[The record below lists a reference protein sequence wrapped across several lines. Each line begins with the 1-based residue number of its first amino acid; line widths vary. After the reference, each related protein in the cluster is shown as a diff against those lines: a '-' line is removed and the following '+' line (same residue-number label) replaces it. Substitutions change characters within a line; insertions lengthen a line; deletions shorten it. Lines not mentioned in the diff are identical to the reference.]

1 MRAAQHELQYVK
13 YSTILR
19 SVNAMRRLVV
29 CSLRKMN
36 VNNLFF
42 ALRQKPDVNNLRLK
56 KASHW

>member
-36 VNNLFF
+36 VNNLYF
-42 ALRQKPDVNNLRLK
+42 ALRQKPDVNNLCLRI
-56 KASHW
+56 